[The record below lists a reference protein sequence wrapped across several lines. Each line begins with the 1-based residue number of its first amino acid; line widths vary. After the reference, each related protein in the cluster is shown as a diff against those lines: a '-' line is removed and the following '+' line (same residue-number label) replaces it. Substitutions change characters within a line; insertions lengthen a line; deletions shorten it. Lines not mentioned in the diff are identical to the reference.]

1 VTDAVTCID
10 LAGTTVADGDTV
22 ETAFAEAIAA
32 LGIVSGTAALRRARR
47 PLP

>member
-1 VTDAVTCID
+1 MTDAVTCID

-22 ETAFAEAIAA
+22 ETAFAEAIAT